1 MRVTRNFKRVTR
13 KLLLIYRR
21 PIDERVF
28 GAPRPRAESFISSR
42 KGKIEVQIA
51 VIGTGY
57 VGLVTGAC
65 FAEFGVSVTGVDTDE
80 EKIAQLTEAHL
91 PIYEPG
97 LEQLV
102 FKNLQAGRLAFTTDL
117 KSAVEQSLVIFLA
130 VGTPPKPDG
139 SANLQYIEEA
149 ARCIAQYMDG
159 YKVIATK
166 STVPVGSGEH
176 LRRLIR
182 EHQKK
187 RTNFG
192 IVSNP
197 EFLREGA
204 AINDFMRPD
213 RVVIG
218 SRDEEAIAIM
228 RDLYRPLYLIETPF
242 VITSLEAAELTKYAA
257 NAFLA
262 TKISFINEIANL
274 CDEIGCDVHD
284 VARAMGMDRRIG
296 RKFLHPGP
304 GFGGSCFPKDTRA
317 LSAMSRQFNCDT
329 LIVEAMIEVNR
340 RQRARMITKIE
351 KLVGSLKGK
360 TIAVLGLS
368 FKPETD
374 DMRDAP
380 AIDIIEILVERGANV
395 RAYDPVAMPQ
405 AAKILTRITYMENE
419 YEAVDGADALVFITE
434 WNQFRALDMKR
445 IRQLMREPK
454 IADLRNI
461 YEPEALRELGFD
473 YVGVGR

>member
-1 MRVTRNFKRVTR
+1 MH
-13 KLLLIYRR
+13 
-21 PIDERVF
+21 
-28 GAPRPRAESFISSR
+28 
-42 KGKIEVQIA
+42 IA

-65 FAEFGVSVTGVDTDE
+65 FAEFGVDVICVDVDEQKISQLLKGVM
-80 EKIAQLTEAHL
+80 

-102 FKNLQAGRLAFTTDL
+102 SKNVQAGRLRFTTDV
-117 KSAVEQSLVIFLA
+117 SQAIQQSLVIFLA

-139 SANLQYIEEA
+139 SPDLSFVEA
-149 ARCIAQYMDG
+149 AAGSVADHMNG
-159 YKVIATK
+159 YKVVVTK
-166 STVPVGSGEH
+166 STVPIGTGEH
-176 LRRLIR
+176 IR
-182 EHQKK
+182 ELISARKK
-187 RTNFG
+187 TKANFG
-192 IVSNP
+192 VVSNP

-228 RDLYRPLYLIETPF
+228 KDLYRPLYLIEAPF

-262 TKISFINEIANL
+262 MKVSFINEIANL
-274 CDEIGCDVHD
+274 CDKIGCDVHD
-284 VARAMGMDRRIG
+284 VARAIGMDKRIG
-296 RKFLHPGP
+296 SKFLHPGP

-317 LSAMSRQFNCDT
+317 LASVARHYDASAR
-329 LIVEAMIEVNR
+329 IVDAVIEVNQ
-340 RQRARMITKIE
+340 RQGEQMLMKIR
-351 KLVGSLKGK
+351 KLVGNLNGR
-360 TIAVLGLS
+360 TIAVLGLA

-374 DMRDAP
+374 DMREAP
-380 AIDIIEILVERGANV
+380 AVGIIKHLLEDGAKV
-395 RAYDPVAMPQ
+395 RAYDPVAKSEAM
-405 AAKILTRITYMENE
+405 KILPDIVYADDE
-419 YEAVDGADALVFITE
+419 YAAVAGADALVFVTE
-434 WNQFRALDMKR
+434 WNQFRALDMLR
-445 IRQLMREPK
+445 IRDLMKSPK

-461 YEPEALRELGFD
+461 YEPEDMREMGFE